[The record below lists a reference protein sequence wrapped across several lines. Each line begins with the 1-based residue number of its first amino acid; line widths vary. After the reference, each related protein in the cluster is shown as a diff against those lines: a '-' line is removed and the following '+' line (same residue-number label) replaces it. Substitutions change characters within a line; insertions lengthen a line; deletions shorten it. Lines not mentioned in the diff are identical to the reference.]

1 MFTFYI
7 VGVVI
12 ALLFFLVVLGV
23 MIENDEVYGFD
34 IIVNMVMLFVLSLFS
49 WTILFMIGSAVVY
62 KRVKNKEI
70 QWVIID
76 VETANIKKRVEALP
90 IAGQ

>member
-12 ALLFFLVVLGV
+12 ALLFFLVVLGI

-49 WTILFMIGSAVVY
+49 WTILFMIGVMVII
-62 KRVKNKEI
+62 KRVGDKE
-70 QWVIID
+70 
-76 VETANIKKRVEALP
+76 
-90 IAGQ
+90 

>member
-23 MIENDEVYGFD
+23 MIENDEVYGLD
-34 IIVNMVMLFVLSLFS
+34 IIDKMVGIFVLSASS
-49 WTILFMIGSAVVY
+49 WAIVVVIGAVVIIE
-62 KRVKNKEI
+62 RVKNKE
-70 QWVIID
+70 D
-76 VETANIKKRVEALP
+76 R
-90 IAGQ
+90 